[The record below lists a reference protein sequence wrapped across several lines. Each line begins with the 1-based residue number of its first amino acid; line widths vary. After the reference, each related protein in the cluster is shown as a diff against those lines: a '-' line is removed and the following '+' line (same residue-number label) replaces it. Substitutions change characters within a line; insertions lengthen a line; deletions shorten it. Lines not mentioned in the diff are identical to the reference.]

1 MTFALVGGIMCIIFS
16 GEYIDIQFDQKK
28 PQKDQSPKAVRSGSD
43 SWQRKK
49 SEPAVPV
56 MGSTGD
62 AGNTS
67 APGMR
72 EHDYEEVGDEEHYA
86 MMSPTDG
93 KDRAPK
99 LSSSLHK
106 ITCPL
111 SLDDPA
117 LDTLQPKATPNPA
130 CVSDLMSSLSVES
143 DKMIKMPQ
151 GSGSTQPHIQTTP
164 PPTVIPPFSHSN
176 PVSPAATSGS
186 GVDTGDDD
194 DSNYFNLDLSSVSAG
209 SGTGNKKT
217 TKESVSPSKLAGGT
231 KQKAAKK
238 LEHSSIAGGSSRKH
252 SSSPLATLLQGL
264 SQGRKSPKHK
274 GSSSPKH
281 SVSDETAAY
290 SEMSFLPP
298 SSSPKVNRRRSESA
312 SPIPPSQFTKNP
324 PHSTATVKPSAVH
337 TSATGESTSQ
347 KNKSAVQDSTS
358 NTAAMRSIKST
369 GSLTA
374 MDVSSTQTSKIHVT
388 SPKILL
394 TSTELI
400 NEISA
405 TSTASGSINANR
417 RSGNWQDSSPSAKF
431 YQDLSCSAYENLSF
445 ENNKPLRQSSHTS
458 VGSNTSGEPELHYA
472 ALDLSS
478 SVEDIIP
485 IAGIEQKSPGNKSRH
500 TSGSVVTNSTNGNGG
515 VGGGCIDEEMP
526 LQYAQIDF
534 VKSESL
540 RTNSTPQSGG
550 NNVSSNMGIT
560 QKETQIPF
568 EVANMNLQTTWTP
581 PSTNDSP
588 PTKKTQAPFDLG

>member
-1 MTFALVGGIMCIIFS
+1 MLSYFKFKSLVVGIMCIIFS

-28 PQKDQSPKAVRSGSD
+28 PQKDQSPKAMRSGSG

-49 SEPAVPV
+49 SEPAVS
-56 MGSTGD
+56 G
-62 AGNTS
+62 
-67 APGMR
+67 APIMR
-72 EHDYEEVGDEEHYA
+72 EHDYEEVGDDEHYA
-86 MMSPTDG
+86 MMSPSDG

-111 SLDDPA
+111 SLDDPTQ
-117 LDTLQPKATPNPA
+117 DTLQPKTTPNPTS
-130 CVSDLMSSLSVES
+130 VSELMSSLSVES
-143 DKMIKMPQ
+143 DKVNKTPY
-151 GSGSTQPHIQTTP
+151 GGGSTHSNIQTTP
-164 PPTVIPPFSHSN
+164 PPTVVPPFSHSN
-176 PVSPAATSGS
+176 PVSPAATSGT

-194 DSNYFNLDLSSVSAG
+194 SDYFNLDLSSVSAG
-209 SGTGNKKT
+209 SGTGSKKT
-217 TKESVSPSKLAGGT
+217 TKESVSPSKVSGGT
-231 KQKAAKK
+231 KQKAANKMD
-238 LEHSSIAGGSSRKH
+238 HSSISSSSSRKH

-298 SSSPKVNRRRSESA
+298 SSSPKVIRRRSESA
-312 SPIPPSQFTKNP
+312 SPIPASQFTKNP
-324 PHSTATVKPSAVH
+324 PHSNVTVKPSAVH
-337 TSATGESTSQ
+337 TSAKIESTSHI
-347 KNKSAVQDSTS
+347 NKSAVQESTG

-374 MDVSSTQTSKIHVT
+374 MDVSSTHTSKIHVT

-400 NEISA
+400 NEIS
-405 TSTASGSINANR
+405 SNASR
-417 RSGNWQDSSPSAKF
+417 RSGNWQDSSSQARF
-431 YQDLSCSAYENLSF
+431 YQDLSCSAYENMSF
-445 ENNKPLRQSSHTS
+445 EHNKPIRQSSHTS
-458 VGSNTSGEPELHYA
+458 VGSNTSGEQELHYA
-472 ALDLSS
+472 ALDLSA
-478 SVEDIIP
+478 SVEDIGP
-485 IAGIEQKSPGNKSRH
+485 IAGIEQKTPGNKTRH
-500 TSGSVVTNSTNGNGG
+500 TSGSVVPNSTNGNGG
-515 VGGGCIDEEMP
+515 VVCGFIDEEMP

-534 VKSESL
+534 VKSDTL
-540 RTNSTPQSGG
+540 RTNLTPQSGG
-550 NNVSSNMGIT
+550 NNANSNVGIT

-581 PSTNDSP
+581 SSTSDSP
-588 PTKKTQAPFDLG
+588 PAKKTQAPFDLG

>member
-1 MTFALVGGIMCIIFS
+1 M
-16 GEYIDIQFDQKK
+16 
-28 PQKDQSPKAVRSGSD
+28 RSGSG

-56 MGSTGD
+56 VSSSSD

-67 APGMR
+67 APVMR
-72 EHDYEEVGDEEHYA
+72 EHDYEEVGDDEHYA
-86 MMSPTDG
+86 MMSPTDSN
-93 KDRAPK
+93 DRAPK
-99 LSSSLHK
+99 LSNSLHK

-111 SLDDPA
+111 SLDDPTQ
-117 LDTLQPKATPNPA
+117 DTLQPKATPNPA

-143 DKMIKMPQ
+143 DKVIKMPH
-151 GSGSTQPHIQTTP
+151 GIGNTQSHIQTTP
-164 PPTVIPPFSHSN
+164 PPTLMPPFSHSN

-217 TKESVSPSKLAGGT
+217 TTKESVSPSKLAGGT
-231 KQKAAKK
+231 KQKAANKM
-238 LEHSSIAGGSSRKH
+238 EHSSISGGSSRKH

-264 SQGRKSPKHK
+264 SHGRKSPKHK

-281 SVSDETAAY
+281 SISDETASY

-298 SSSPKVNRRRSESA
+298 SSSPKVIRRSSDSA

-324 PHSTATVKPSAVH
+324 PHSNATVKPSAVH

-374 MDVSSTQTSKIHVT
+374 MDVSSTQPSKIHVT

-405 TSTASGSINANR
+405 TSTASNSSNANR
-417 RSGNWQDSSPSAKF
+417 RSGNLQDSSPSARF
-431 YQDLSCSAYENLSF
+431 YQDLSCSSYENMSF
-445 ENNKPLRQSSHTS
+445 ENIKPSRQSSHTS

-472 ALDLSS
+472 ALDLSA

-485 IAGIEQKSPGNKSRH
+485 VAGIEQKSPGNKSRH

-540 RTNSTPQSGG
+540 RTNLTSQSGG

-588 PTKKTQAPFDLG
+588 TAKKTQAPFDLG